1 MDKKLFY
8 KDLAYE
14 EWEVQQDKNG
24 LEFRALEACH
34 NTHPGYDLEEIKNFI
49 YINVIETE
57 TNQKLSLE
65 SFSVRHINSQKLNEQ
80 MSKLCRIIFS
90 ANNEYKSV
98 DKRGHGDSISMR
110 FGGRNKDAETI
121 SFRIEEKAIRYAHY
135 LIEHNIVGEPT
146 VTDLVR
152 KGFSK
157 YMEMLPTI
165 NEIRDA
171 VTNRFIVDMQI
182 ERENLERVRVTEML
196 KGFEARLLTEE
207 EDLMQAL
214 RHIENKDELIEIRDW
229 TTNFARDALSY
240 NGPTKKEIARV
251 REFIMGNPRLYNI
264 LSTLERQGLI
274 TKEYIDDVRQK
285 GIAPT
290 FVSTFPNEDIKRQ
303 EER

>member
-8 KDLAYE
+8 EELTYE
-14 EWEVQQDKNG
+14 EWVALQDKNS

-57 TNQKLSLE
+57 NNQKLCLE
-65 SFSVRHINSQKLNEQ
+65 SFSARHINSQKLNEQ
-80 MSKLCRIIFS
+80 MSKLCRAIFS

-98 DKRGHGDSISMR
+98 DKRGHGDSVSIR
-110 FGGRNKDAETI
+110 FGGRNKEAENIT
-121 SFRIEEKAIRYAHY
+121 FRIEEKAIRYAHY
-135 LIEHNIVGEPT
+135 LIEHNLVGEPT

-165 NEIRDA
+165 NEVRDA
-171 VTNRFIVDMQI
+171 VTNRFVIDIQI

-196 KGFEARLLTEE
+196 KGFENRLIIEE
-207 EDLMQAL
+207 EDLTQAL
-214 RHIENKDELIEIRDW
+214 RHIDNKDELIEIRDW
-229 TTNFARDALSY
+229 TTKFIKDALSY
-240 NGPTKKEIARV
+240 NGPTKKEMARI

-264 LSTLERQGLI
+264 LSIFERQGLI
-274 TKEYIDDVRQK
+274 KREYIDDVRQK

-290 FVSTFPNEDIKRQ
+290 FVDVLPNDDIKYQ
-303 EER
+303 GEH

>member
-1 MDKKLFY
+1 MDKKIFY
-8 KDLAYE
+8 KDLTYE
-14 EWEVQQDKNG
+14 EWAAQQDKNS
-24 LEFRALEACH
+24 LEFRALDVCH
-34 NTHPGYDLEEIKNFI
+34 NTNPGYDLEEIKNFI

-57 TNQKLSLE
+57 ANQKISLE
-65 SFSVRHINSQKLNEQ
+65 SFSARHVNSQKLNEQ

-98 DKRGHGDSISMR
+98 DKRGHGDSISIR
-110 FGGRNKDAETI
+110 FGGRNKDAESI

-135 LIEHNIVGEPT
+135 LIEHNLVGEPT

-165 NEIRDA
+165 NELRDA
-171 VTNRFIVDMQI
+171 VTNRFIIDIQI

-196 KGFEARLLTEE
+196 KGFENRLIIEE

-214 RHIENKDELIEIRDW
+214 RHIDNKDELTEIRDW
-229 TTNFARDALSY
+229 TTKFIKDALSY
-240 NGPTKKEIARV
+240 NGPTKKEMARV

-264 LSTLERQGLI
+264 LSTFERQGLI
-274 TKEYIDDVRQK
+274 KKEYIDDVRQK

-290 FVSTFPNEDIKRQ
+290 FVDMLPNDDIKYQ
-303 EER
+303 GEH

>member
-8 KDLAYE
+8 KDLTYE
-14 EWEVQQDKNG
+14 EWAVQQDKNS
-24 LEFRALEACH
+24 LEFRAMEACH
-34 NTHPGYDLEEIKNFI
+34 NTHHEYDLEEIKNFI
-49 YINVIETE
+49 YINIIETE

-65 SFSVRHINSQKLNEQ
+65 SFSTRHINSQKLNEQ

-98 DKRGHGDSISMR
+98 DKRGHGDSVSIR
-110 FGGRNKDAETI
+110 FGGRNKDAESI
-121 SFRIEEKAIRYAHY
+121 NFRIEEKAIRYAHY
-135 LIEHNIVGEPT
+135 LIEHNLVGEPT

-165 NEIRDA
+165 NELRDA
-171 VTNRFIVDMQI
+171 VTNRFIVDIQI

-196 KGFEARLLTEE
+196 KGFEARLITEE

-214 RHIENKDELIEIRDW
+214 RHIDNKDELIEIRDW
-229 TTNFARDALSY
+229 TINFIKDALSY

-264 LSTLERQGLI
+264 LLTLERQGLI

-285 GIAPT
+285 GMAPL
-290 FVSTFPNEDIKRQ
+290 FVDTFPKEDIKYNGGH
-303 EER
+303 

>member
-1 MDKKLFY
+1 MDKNLFY
-8 KDLAYE
+8 KDLTYE
-14 EWEVQQDKNG
+14 EWTVQQDKNS

-34 NTHPGYDLEEIKNFI
+34 NTHPGYDLEEIKNFV

-65 SFSVRHINSQKLNEQ
+65 SFSARHVNSRKLNEQ

-90 ANNEYKSV
+90 ANHEYKSV
-98 DKRGHGDSISMR
+98 DKRGHGDSVSIR
-110 FGGRNKDAETI
+110 FGGRNKDAESI

-135 LIEHNIVGEPT
+135 LIEHNLVGEPT
-146 VTDLVR
+146 ITDLIR

-165 NEIRDA
+165 NELRDA
-171 VTNRFIVDMQI
+171 VTNRFIIDIQI

-196 KGFEARLLTEE
+196 KGFEGRLIAEE

-214 RHIENKDELIEIRDW
+214 RHIDNKGELVEVRDW
-229 TTNFARDALSY
+229 TTNFIKEALSY
-240 NGPTKKEIARV
+240 NGPTKKEMARV

-264 LSTLERQGLI
+264 LSTLERQELI
-274 TKEYIDDVRQK
+274 TKEYIDDIRQK
-285 GIAPT
+285 GITPT
-290 FVSTFPNEDIKRQ
+290 FVNISPNEYIKYQ
-303 EER
+303 GEH